1 MVSYVEI
8 AKEAGVNLKPMLQGK
23 VHVYFSDLQSEM
35 GKSTILGIA
44 RGSANDN
51 EVHVEID
58 RANWEKMTELQR
70 TTTMYH
76 ELSHDILNAAHVD
89 DEMDLMHPTYQ
100 YKSIA
105 ALVIGMTRVFKKYK
119 NGTLIKFEKK

>member
-1 MVSYVEI
+1 MQSRT
-8 AKEAGVNLKPMLQGK
+8 GK
-23 VHVYFSDLQSEM
+23 T
-35 GKSTILGIA
+35 TILGIA
-44 RGSANDN
+44 NGSRDDDQ
-51 EVHVEID
+51 VFIEID
-58 RANWEKMTELQR
+58 KKNWSKMNELQR

-119 NGTLIKFEKK
+119 NGTLIKFKEE